1 MEEKPI
7 KKKIIIEDNGGNSKV
22 KILFDDLVL

>member
-7 KKKIIIEDNGGNSKV
+7 KKIIIIEDNGENSKV
-22 KILFDDLVL
+22 KILFEDLVL

>member
-7 KKKIIIEDNGGNSKV
+7 KKKKIEDNGGNSKV